1 MPSLRRMV
9 KTSMHCSSARAPE
22 PISGRASPGS
32 PCLTYL
38 REEHMQPSPKR
49 PANAAR
55 NRASSGYSGA
65 SWSGA
70 GWVGP
75 SWLSNA
81 GAFREKWRE
90 EGIQSARERS
100 RLCPGF
106 MIPPYIAWRLS
117 RPVRASLRRNTLPA
131 SARISTDI
139 DRPLRFF
146 FENGLEVRIIPG
158 DAITVR
164 AIYHTH
170 PWLLH
175 RQAKYPTPRP
185 ARPAFEVVEETIAC
199 IFASWNDRDPELSN
213 HQMMQLSAR
222 RRDAGAAIENAECF
236 DATLVRTIQVSAPDR
251 TIHIERPQGR
261 GLSLRHAA
269 LGRNRLEATPMPAAS
284 KADASKIGARLQA
297 AASQTNLAISSL
309 PLGQRMALSIAADL
323 APFFYLLEEGTSRLA
338 SWVSSRF
345 RARPKTPSSDG
356 TKTGNFR

>member
-32 PCLTYL
+32 PCLTYS
-38 REEHMQPSPKR
+38 REEHMRPSPKR
-49 PANAAR
+49 PPSAVR
-55 NRASSGYSGA
+55 HSASSGYSGP
-65 SWSGA
+65 SWSGT
-70 GWVGP
+70 GWAGP

-90 EGIQSARERS
+90 EGVQSARERS

-106 MIPPYIAWRLS
+106 MVPPYIAWRLS
-117 RPVRASLRRNTLPA
+117 RPIRVSLRRNTLPP
-131 SARISTDI
+131 SARVTTDL

-175 RQAKYPTPRP
+175 RQARNPTLRP
-185 ARPAFEVVEETIAC
+185 GRPAFEVVEETIAC
-199 IFASWNDRDPELSN
+199 IFASWNDRDPDLSN
-213 HQMMQLSAR
+213 HQMMQLSGR
-222 RRDAGAAIENAECF
+222 RRDAGEAVENAECF
-236 DATLVRTIQVSAPDR
+236 DASLVRTIQVSAPDR

-261 GLSLRHAA
+261 GLSLRHSA
-269 LGRNRLEATPMPAAS
+269 LGRNRLEAIPIPTAS
-284 KADASKIGARLQA
+284 KADASKVGARLQA

-309 PLGQRMALSIAADL
+309 PLGQRAALSIAADL
-323 APFFYLLEEGTSRLA
+323 APFFYLLEEGAARLA

-345 RARPKTPSSDG
+345 RARLKTPSSDG
-356 TKTGNFR
+356 TKTGKSP